1 MVSISTSWVHD
12 ILLSF
17 LFVSW
22 CIPVIDSF
30 APSSMNRIN
39 GCLTRQSEDYSIFP
53 SYMESISNES
63 FTPTK
68 EIPIPYQMVDGEPKV
83 VKRKS
88 GIKVSSRAGSKSKKP
103 TNIYTVTKSEEYR
116 DIVENFKD
124 SIIVSRF
131 HAKWC
136 KACQATAPLFHRLAR
151 KNPGIIFIEV
161 PVQAE
166 NSDLHQGLNVP
177 SVPFSRIYY
186 PSAGLVEEM
195 KISKKRWPTYEK
207 VVGTYVQAFCTVED
221 GNYSN
226 HMICNND
233 LPY

>member
-1 MVSISTSWVHD
+1 MVSISARRVHD
-12 ILLSF
+12 ILLSY
-17 LFVSW
+17 LLVSL
-22 CIPVIDSF
+22 CLPMISSF
-30 APSSMNRIN
+30 APCSMSRSNRYRTQQSKYYHKLPSSLRISTES
-39 GCLTRQSEDYSIFP
+39 LTSTKE
-53 SYMESISNES
+53 
-63 FTPTK
+63 TPT
-68 EIPIPYQMVDGEPKV
+68 PYQMVDGESKV

-88 GIKVSSRAGSKSKKP
+88 GIKVSSRAGSKTKKP
-103 TNIYTVTKSEEYR
+103 TNIYTVTESNEYR

-124 SIIVSRF
+124 SIIVTRF

-186 PSAGLVEEM
+186 PTAGLVEEM
-195 KISKKRWPTYEK
+195 QISKKRWPTYEK
-207 VVGTYVQAFCTVED
+207 VVATYVQAFCTVED

-226 HMICNND
+226 HMLCKTD

>member
-1 MVSISTSWVHD
+1 MIY
-12 ILLSF
+12 
-17 LFVSW
+17 
-22 CIPVIDSF
+22 SF
-30 APSSMNRIN
+30 APSRTNIIN
-39 GCLTRQSEDYSIFP
+39 GCLTRDKADYHTSPLFLN
-53 SYMESISNES
+53 SISNES
-63 FTPTK
+63 LTPTK
-68 EIPIPYQMVDGEPKV
+68 KTYQMVDVRESKV

-88 GIKVSSRAGSKSKKP
+88 GIKVSSRAGSKKP
-103 TNIYTVTKSEEYR
+103 TNIYAVSGSEEYR
-116 DIVENFKD
+116 DIIENFKD
-124 SIIVSRF
+124 SMIITRF

-161 PVQAE
+161 PVQGD
-166 NSDLHQGLNVP
+166 NLDLHQGLNVP

-195 KISKKRWPTYEK
+195 RISKKRWSTYEE
-207 VVGTYVQAFCTVED
+207 VVATYVQAFCTVED

-226 HMICNND
+226 HMTCGDN